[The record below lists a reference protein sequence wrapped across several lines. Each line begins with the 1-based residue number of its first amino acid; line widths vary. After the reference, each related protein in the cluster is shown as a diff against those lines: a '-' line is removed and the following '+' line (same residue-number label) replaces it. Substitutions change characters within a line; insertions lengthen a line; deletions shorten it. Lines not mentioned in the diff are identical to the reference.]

1 MACGLRRLS
10 GVDML
15 KFIRL
20 GRVARSIVS
29 GLLLLAADA
38 GSLPARDAF
47 VLLSGGD
54 TEMENNYSQYLQAR
68 AMAEFF
74 DKSYPRESVW
84 IFFGAGNVEGEKPV
98 FSDVYRQV
106 KHGDEMVDTWL
117 PGALP
122 HNRPARREE
131 FLPALRREILPTVAS
146 GGTLYL
152 FVGDHGTWSGGRNG
166 ESVIVLWGVYRD
178 EVSEHGWRESGDE
191 TLGVTELR
199 RELMTGLGRGRVV
212 FCMTQCHAG
221 GFHYLAIPHEM
232 TPEASWFTALPR
244 WARRRPGTV
253 FPAVAGFAATDEFS
267 LASGCNPSPDPD
279 VWAGYE
285 RYFPESLLGQNL
297 FTQEQTG
304 EGMRSFCDAHAAAV
318 MTDRT
323 IDKPRSTSD
332 QYLERWAGLIE
343 TRLARES
350 HLTPRL
356 MNAVAEYQRTVNGQV
371 PKVPDAAFRERQAQ
385 FDGFIEKLA
394 VQNDAEVLRT
404 GTRAELEQVIKQM
417 PPDTDTDEAPSPR
430 EKKLWNQTIRPAWK
444 AAVEAGRATNLP
456 AAAAEFERFLL
467 GQEDRGVDF
476 FFGDDDMR
484 NDVFWQAGYGNPQSL
499 NPARAEAIGLW
510 AQERKD
516 KILDWARDSENA
528 AVRNAGERLAQMVAE
543 PDTDA
548 GEADKEDRM
557 AMKATA
563 AERTLFYRRA
573 LGAWQF
579 LIAVNDRP
587 ALARLKELI
596 ELERTPL
603 PRPK

>member
-1 MACGLRRLS
+1 M
-10 GVDML
+10 
-15 KFIRL
+15 
-20 GRVARSIVS
+20 
-29 GLLLLAADA
+29 LLAL
-38 GSLPARDAF
+38 GTTSLPARDAF

-54 TEMENNYSQYLQAR
+54 TQMENNYSQYLQAK
-68 AMAEFF
+68 AMAGFF
-74 DKSYPRESVW
+74 DKSYPSNSVW
-84 IFFGAGNVEGEKPV
+84 IFFGAGNVEGQKPV

-106 KHGDEMVDTWL
+106 KRGDEVVDTWL

-122 HNRPARREE
+122 HNRPATREE
-131 FLPALRREILPTVAS
+131 FLPALRREILPAVAN

-152 FVGDHGTWSGGRNG
+152 FVGDHGTRSGGKNA
-166 ESVIVLWGVYRD
+166 ESVIVLWGVFPD
-178 EVSEHGWRESGDE
+178 EVSEHGWVETDDES
-191 TLGVTELR
+191 LGVTELR
-199 RELMTGLGRGRVV
+199 RELLAGLGRGRVV

-244 WARRRPGTV
+244 WARHRPQTV
-253 FPAVAGFAATDEFS
+253 FPPVAGFAATDEFS

-297 FTQEQTG
+297 FTREQTG

-332 QYLERWAGLIE
+332 QYLERWAALIE
-343 TRLARES
+343 MQLARES

-356 MNAVAEYQRTVNGQV
+356 MNAVAEYQRTLNGQV
-371 PKVPDAAFRERQAQ
+371 PKVADTAFRERQMQ
-385 FDGFIEKLA
+385 FAVFIEKLA
-394 VQNDAEVLRT
+394 AQNDAEVLRT
-404 GTRAELEQVIKQM
+404 GTRAELEQVIKQR
-417 PPDTDTDEAPSPR
+417 PRDAEADQPASTR
-430 EKKLWNQTIRPAWK
+430 ERKLWNQTIRPAWK
-444 AAVEAGRATNLP
+444 TAVETGHATNLP
-456 AAAAEFERFLL
+456 AAVADFEKFLL

-476 FFGDDDMR
+476 FFGDADDMR
-484 NDVFWQAGYGNPQSL
+484 NDVFWQAGYGQPQRL
-499 NPARAEAIGLW
+499 DPAHAEAIGLW
-510 AQERKD
+510 AEERND
-516 KILDWARDSENA
+516 KILDWARDSENKT
-528 AVRNAGERLAQMVAE
+528 VRDAGERLAQLITE
-543 PDTDA
+543 PDTNTDK
-548 GEADKEDRM
+548 ADQDDRM
-557 AMKATA
+557 TMKATA
-563 AERTLFYRRA
+563 AERTLFYRRV

-587 ALARLKELI
+587 ALARLKELT

>member
-1 MACGLRRLS
+1 VNKTGVIS
-10 GVDML
+10 G
-15 KFIRL
+15 
-20 GRVARSIVS
+20 GRVARIFAC
-29 GLLLLAADA
+29 GLLLLAVGA

-54 TEMENNYSQYLQAR
+54 SEMENNYSQYLQAR
-68 AMAEFF
+68 AMAGFF
-74 DKSYPRESVW
+74 DKSYPSNSVW

-106 KHGDEMVDTWL
+106 KHDDVVVDTWL
-117 PGALP
+117 PGVLP
-122 HNRPARREE
+122 HNRPATREE
-131 FLPALRREILPTVAS
+131 FLPALRREILPAVAN

-152 FVGDHGTWSGGRNG
+152 FVGDHGTRSGGRNG

-178 EVSEHGWRESGDE
+178 EVSEHGWSESDDE

-199 RELMTGLGRGRVV
+199 RSLMAGLGRGRVV

-232 TPEASWFTALPR
+232 VPEASWFTALPR
-244 WARRRPGTV
+244 WARHRPPTV
-253 FPAVAGFAATDEFS
+253 FPQVAGFAATDEFS

-297 FTQEQTG
+297 FTREQTG
-304 EGMRSFCDAHAAAV
+304 EGMRSFCEAHAAAV

-356 MNAVAEYQRTVNGQV
+356 MNAVAEYQRTLDGQKPNV
-371 PKVPDAAFRERQAQ
+371 ADVAFRERQTQ
-385 FDGFIEKLA
+385 FEGFIEKLA
-394 VQNDAEVLRT
+394 AQNDAEVLRS
-404 GTRAELEQVIKQM
+404 GTHAELELVIKQK
-417 PPDTDTDEAPSPR
+417 PPDTDTDEAPSAR
-430 EKKLWNQTIRPAWK
+430 EKKLWSQTIRPAWK
-444 AAVEAGRATNLP
+444 AAVEAGQATNLP
-456 AAAAEFERFLL
+456 AAVADFEKFLL

-476 FFGDDDMR
+476 FFGDGDDLR
-484 NDVFWQAGYGNPQSL
+484 NDVFWQAGYGDPQSL
-499 NPARAEAIGLW
+499 NRARADAIGLW
-510 AQERKD
+510 AQERND
-516 KILDWARDSENA
+516 KILDWARDSGNKP
-528 AVRNAGERLAQMVAE
+528 VRDAGERLSQLMTE
-543 PDTDA
+543 PDTDP
-548 GEADKEDRM
+548 GKADHDDRLT
-557 AMKATA
+557 MKATA
-563 AERTLFYRRA
+563 AERTLFYRRV

-587 ALARLKELI
+587 ALTRLKELI
-596 ELERTPL
+596 DLERTPL